1 MYVYDIEVFPNVFHC
16 AVKNTETGEYLFFE
30 ISSRRNDVEKLI
42 NFFWQIKEDQR
53 GIWSSNYTTAKQFDT
68 DKIFCGYNNIHYD
81 NPVINFIIDHRDIV
95 LQLPYDRICRKLFQ
109 FSNII
114 INSEE
119 DLRWKKWKYMMFFE
133 SMDLLTMLFSTKLRV
148 SLKAMQVTM
157 RFHNVQE
164 YDGDFNQYLP
174 TTEIEK
180 MIAYNIN
187 DVDSTEELLNRCKK
201 DIDLRLAI
209 EDEYGVKVLSK
220 DGVNI
225 GMKIITQ
232 KYLEKTNQ
240 SWKQI
245 ENLRSPCDYID
256 LNQAILPLI
265 HFDTPILQELLT
277 ELKQQIVSPGRKGY
291 EKHFILD
298 GLRYC
303 VGVGGIHS
311 ENKPKIII
319 PDSSQILSDIDV
331 ASLYPSMIIEHEFYP
346 PHLGKE
352 FLEVYSNI
360 KTERLEAKHNGN
372 KVKDAT
378 LKLALNGLSGN
389 LQNKHN
395 FCYSPF
401 TVMQIRMNGQLML
414 LMLAEKLIAIG
425 CTIIQ
430 ANTDGLF
437 VLRPKDKE
445 QEFQDVC
452 RTWETLT
459 KLVLEEDRFEA
470 MYQYAINDYLA
481 VKEGYSVSKDPNL
494 IKKKGLFIDTVTL
507 GKGMD
512 TLIIAEAIN
521 KYFTDNIP
529 IEETIYGCT
538 DIHKFLTYQK
548 VDKKFRVEYNGELIQ
563 QINRF
568 YMSTDGHILLKCKV
582 DDQGRRSEY
591 ERIIAECGVIIYNNI
606 KDPSYIPDNINY
618 AYYLGA
624 ARKIILELKN
634 SQLTLF

>member
-1 MYVYDIEVFPNVFHC
+1 MIIRNKIVYVYDIEVFPNVFHC

-245 ENLRSPCDYID
+245 ENLRSP
-256 LNQAILPLI
+256 
-265 HFDTPILQELLT
+265 
-277 ELKQQIVSPGRKGY
+277 
-291 EKHFILD
+291 
-298 GLRYC
+298 
-303 VGVGGIHS
+303 
-311 ENKPKIII
+311 
-319 PDSSQILSDIDV
+319 
-331 ASLYPSMIIEHEFYP
+331 
-346 PHLGKE
+346 
-352 FLEVYSNI
+352 
-360 KTERLEAKHNGN
+360 
-372 KVKDAT
+372 
-378 LKLALNGLSGN
+378 
-389 LQNKHN
+389 
-395 FCYSPF
+395 
-401 TVMQIRMNGQLML
+401 
-414 LMLAEKLIAIG
+414 
-425 CTIIQ
+425 
-430 ANTDGLF
+430 
-437 VLRPKDKE
+437 
-445 QEFQDVC
+445 
-452 RTWETLT
+452 
-459 KLVLEEDRFEA
+459 
-470 MYQYAINDYLA
+470 
-481 VKEGYSVSKDPNL
+481 
-494 IKKKGLFIDTVTL
+494 
-507 GKGMD
+507 
-512 TLIIAEAIN
+512 
-521 KYFTDNIP
+521 
-529 IEETIYGCT
+529 
-538 DIHKFLTYQK
+538 
-548 VDKKFRVEYNGELIQ
+548 
-563 QINRF
+563 
-568 YMSTDGHILLKCKV
+568 
-582 DDQGRRSEY
+582 
-591 ERIIAECGVIIYNNI
+591 
-606 KDPSYIPDNINY
+606 
-618 AYYLGA
+618 
-624 ARKIILELKN
+624 
-634 SQLTLF
+634 